1 MSSCDR
7 KNEASAFIDSEHIT
21 VNESPWVAGPNGAT
35 LTGAGVGLAWA
46 GPHQWTAK
54 TSLAAR
60 IGAVPSLIT
69 DPSSVRL
76 WLELN
81 RAF

>member
-1 MSSCDR
+1 MWQ
-7 KNEASAFIDSEHIT
+7 ASAFIDSEHIT
-21 VNESPWVAGPNGAT
+21 VNEEPWVAGPNGAT
-35 LTGAGVGLAWA
+35 LSGAGVGLTSA

-54 TSLAAR
+54 SSLAAR

-69 DPSSVRL
+69 DPSSVRF
-76 WLELN
+76 WVELN